1 MSRNEV
7 GMVNYLIING
17 VRFPL
22 PECGPVLLQ
31 MSKSEIASAE
41 ILRADQHVATLQGFL
56 EIAEFAGYR
65 VIPPE
70 ND

>member
-1 MSRNEV
+1 
-7 GMVNYLIING
+7 MVNYLMING
-17 VRFPL
+17 VRFTL
-22 PECGPVLLQ
+22 PESGAVLLQ
-31 MSKSEIASAE
+31 MSKYEIASAE

-56 EIAEFAGYR
+56 EVAEFAGYQ